1 MKTKI
6 VYVLVSSEK
15 DYYLEQAYVSMYSA
29 KYHNPDAHV
38 TLLVDK
44 LTEESFVGRRKEMAD
59 CADELVVVDLDRNL
73 SGMKRSRLLK
83 TGVRLYVDGDFL
95 FIDTD
100 TIIAKSLADIDNI
113 PYEMAA
119 CNDTHADF
127 KDNPYRDMCVSHLGI
142 LGLDITQ
149 EKTYFNSGV
158 IYVKDTLNTHKFYEA
173 WNKNYQVSFDK
184 KVSMDQPS
192 FCKTNIDMGHF
203 IHVLDDVWNCE
214 LKHGI
219 RFLKDAKVVHYLGT
233 NKVVGE
239 LAPLFIMNDINVM
252 KSIRDKKEISDDIM
266 AAIKDPFTGLAS
278 VTHCFAGGDVFF
290 FRKESFWQLRTMYYK
305 SPRMFDCVNYSVHLF
320 NRFRAG
326 VGKLRRICTGGVNQ
340 DSQVVVLQL
349 FNEERRAA

>member
-6 VYVLVSSEK
+6 VYVLVSTEK
-15 DYYLEQAYVSMYSA
+15 DYYLEQAYVSMRSA

-44 LTEESFVGRRKEMAD
+44 LTEESFVGRRREMAD
-59 CADELVVVDLDRNL
+59 CADEIVAVDLDRKL

-119 CNDTHADF
+119 CKDTHADF
-127 KDNPYRDMCVSHLGI
+127 VDNPYRDMCINHLRI
-142 LGLDITQ
+142 LGLDIKQ

-158 IYVKDTLNTHKFYEA
+158 IYVKDTPNTRKFYQL
-173 WNKNYQVSFDK
+173 WNQNYLESYDK

-192 FCKTNIDMGHF
+192 FCKTNIEMGHF
-203 IHVLDDVWNCE
+203 INILDDVWNCE

-219 RFLKDAKVVHYLGT
+219 KFLKDAKVVHYLGT

-239 LAPLFIMNDINVM
+239 LAPLFIMNDINAL
-252 KSIRDKKEISDDIM
+252 KSIRESNEISVEVM
-266 AAIKDPFTGLAS
+266 AAIKDPFAGLAS
-278 VTHCFAGGDVFF
+278 VTHCFAGRDVFF
-290 FRKESFWQLRTMYYK
+290 FRKDAFSYLRDLYYK
-305 SPRMFDCVNYSVHLF
+305 HPGLFANVNTVVHLCI
-320 NRFRAG
+320 RFKAG
-326 VGKLRRICTGGVNQ
+326 VGKLRRIFMGGVNRN
-340 DSQVVVLQL
+340 SQVVVLQL
-349 FNEERRAA
+349 FEERRAA